1 MNLYLRT
8 KTTPVP
14 FEIDADSLKY
24 WLRRALSP
32 KPGAGANLTPFLPKN
47 GRSGI
52 IETATAQRLAKVITD
67 FAMEDDDEADEAQM
81 LAASKLFQACRN
93 PPLAVSEK

>member
-52 IETATAQRLAKVITD
+52 IEAATAQRLAKVITD
-67 FAMEDDDEADEAQM
+67 FAMEDDDEPDEAQM